1 MNRFR
6 SRDDDDDGGGARGR
20 FFRVER
26 DSEPPVFLSHFS
38 SPDLL
43 IFLILNPAFTG
54 RVMPP
59 YAIHRNWRS
68 SNSGSITVPRRWSS
82 LRRSR
87 RVVVDDSDYL
97 RRARVAALA
106 SGQMT
111 LVESSDEMNTV
122 AIIIH
127 DDTTQVSSFER
138 NESIE
143 VADFRSP
150 FTSREIMNAA
160 TPTQQQDVDDDDDD
174 DDDDSMTRTTVCE
187 CTDTE
192 FVDSD
197 EKSIDD
203 EESGGVEIIIQDSI
217 IHRTPSFDHL
227 IDHND
232 SSTGAVVVPVER
244 SIDCVIKQPR
254 NLLLLTPLRFIR
266 RK

>member
-1 MNRFR
+1 M
-6 SRDDDDDGGGARGR
+6 
-20 FFRVER
+20 
-26 DSEPPVFLSHFS
+26 
-38 SPDLL
+38 
-43 IFLILNPAFTG
+43 
-54 RVMPP
+54 
-59 YAIHRNWRS
+59 
-68 SNSGSITVPRRWSS
+68 
-82 LRRSR
+82 
-87 RVVVDDSDYL
+87 DDSDYL

-127 DDTTQVSSFER
+127 DDTTQVLSFER

-160 TPTQQQDVDDDDDD
+160 TPTQQQDDDDDDD

-217 IHRTPSFDHL
+217 INRTTSFDHL
-227 IDHND
+227 IDKD

-254 NLLLLTPLRFIR
+254 NFLLRTPFRFIR
-266 RK
+266 RR

>member
-1 MNRFR
+1 M
-6 SRDDDDDGGGARGR
+6 
-20 FFRVER
+20 
-26 DSEPPVFLSHFS
+26 
-38 SPDLL
+38 
-43 IFLILNPAFTG
+43 
-54 RVMPP
+54 
-59 YAIHRNWRS
+59 
-68 SNSGSITVPRRWSS
+68 
-82 LRRSR
+82 
-87 RVVVDDSDYL
+87 DDSDYL

-111 LVESSDEMNTV
+111 LVESSDEMNSV

-127 DDTTQVSSFER
+127 DDTTQVLSFES

-160 TPTQQQDVDDDDDD
+160 TPTQQQDDD

-197 EKSIDD
+197 EECSG
-203 EESGGVEIIIQDSI
+203 EESGGVEVIIQDSI

-232 SSTGAVVVPVER
+232 SSSGAVVVPVER
-244 SIDCVIKQPR
+244 SIDCGIKQPR
-254 NLLLLTPLRFIR
+254 NLLLLTPFRFIR
-266 RK
+266 RR

>member
-1 MNRFR
+1 M
-6 SRDDDDDGGGARGR
+6 
-20 FFRVER
+20 
-26 DSEPPVFLSHFS
+26 
-38 SPDLL
+38 
-43 IFLILNPAFTG
+43 
-54 RVMPP
+54 
-59 YAIHRNWRS
+59 
-68 SNSGSITVPRRWSS
+68 
-82 LRRSR
+82 
-87 RVVVDDSDYL
+87 DDSDYL

-127 DDTTQVSSFER
+127 DDTTQVSSFES

-160 TPTQQQDVDDDDDD
+160 TPTQQQDDDDDDD

-197 EKSIDD
+197 EESSG
-203 EESGGVEIIIQDSI
+203 EESGGVEVIIQDSI

-232 SSTGAVVVPVER
+232 SSSGAVVVPVER

-254 NLLLLTPLRFIR
+254 NLLLLTPFRFIR

>member
-1 MNRFR
+1 M
-6 SRDDDDDGGGARGR
+6 
-20 FFRVER
+20 
-26 DSEPPVFLSHFS
+26 
-38 SPDLL
+38 
-43 IFLILNPAFTG
+43 
-54 RVMPP
+54 
-59 YAIHRNWRS
+59 
-68 SNSGSITVPRRWSS
+68 
-82 LRRSR
+82 
-87 RVVVDDSDYL
+87 DDSDYL

-111 LVESSDEMNTV
+111 LVESSDEMNTTV

-127 DDTTQVSSFER
+127 DDTTQVSSFES

-160 TPTQQQDVDDDDDD
+160 TPTQQQDDD

-217 IHRTPSFDHL
+217 IHRTSSFDHL

-232 SSTGAVVVPVER
+232 SSTGAVAVPVER

-254 NLLLLTPLRFIR
+254 NLLLLTPFRFIR
-266 RK
+266 RR